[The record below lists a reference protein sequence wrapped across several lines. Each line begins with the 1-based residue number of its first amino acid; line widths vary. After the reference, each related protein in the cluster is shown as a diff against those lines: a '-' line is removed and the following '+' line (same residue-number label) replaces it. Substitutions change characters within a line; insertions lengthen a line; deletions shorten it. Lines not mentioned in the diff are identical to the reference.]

1 MAGMTLNVD
10 ENLVKPVI
18 EKEIE
23 MAIVRELGKVQDLI
37 PQLVRG
43 VLNGKV
49 DTSGK
54 PSTYSSDRDRTYI
67 DYLFQEAIKSATKT
81 AVFKYIEDNHAALEK
96 EVEKQIKASSSAI
109 SKSMVKSLAALAE
122 NSWRFNLEVVLPKE

>member
-1 MAGMTLNVD
+1 MSGMTLNVD
-10 ENLVKPVI
+10 ENLVKPII

-23 MAIVRELGKVQDLI
+23 MAIVRELGKVSDLI

-49 DTSGK
+49 GTDGK

-67 DYLFQEAIKSATKT
+67 DFLFQEAIKSATKV
-81 AVFKYIEDNHAALEK
+81 AVFKYIEENKATLEK
-96 EVEKQIKASSSAI
+96 EVEKQIKSSSSAI
-109 SKSMVKSLAALAE
+109 SKSMVKSLASLAE
-122 NSWRFNLEVVLPKE
+122 NVWRFNLEVVMPKE